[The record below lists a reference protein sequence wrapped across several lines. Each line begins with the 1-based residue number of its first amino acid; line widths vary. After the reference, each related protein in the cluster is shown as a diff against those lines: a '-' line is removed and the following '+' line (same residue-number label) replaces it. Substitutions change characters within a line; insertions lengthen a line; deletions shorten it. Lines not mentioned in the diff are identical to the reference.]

1 MELSVM
7 NTWSWVGLAVDA
19 AIVIWLLASLVSGAK
34 NGFVYSL
41 IGIATLAIAVVGA
54 WVLSGIL
61 AEPVANMI
69 KPAADVPVTSVSTK
83 QVVRVALAIVLALV
97 ITVVVKVVGKGFSR
111 VLSDIPLVGGL
122 NQLLGAVLG
131 VLVTG
136 ALILAIL
143 YAWESFFPVSYQKVL
158 TGAPV
163 ARFAG
168 EHNFIAQW
176 FGRVK

>member
-1 MELSVM
+1 MDITVL

-19 AIVIWLLASLVSGAK
+19 TIVVWLLASLVRGGK

-54 WVLSGIL
+54 WLLSGLL
-61 AEPVANMI
+61 AEPVTNLI
-69 KPAADVPVTSVSTK
+69 KPGGDSPITSVSTR

-97 ITVVVKVVGKGFSR
+97 ITVVVKILGKGISR
-111 VLSDIPLVGGL
+111 TLNDLPLVGGL
-122 NQLLGAVLG
+122 NQLLGAVLN
-131 VLVTG
+131 VAVTA

-158 TGAPV
+158 AGAPV
-163 ARFAG
+163 ARFADT
-168 EHNFIAQW
+168 NNLLAKL
-176 FGRVK
+176 FGRFL